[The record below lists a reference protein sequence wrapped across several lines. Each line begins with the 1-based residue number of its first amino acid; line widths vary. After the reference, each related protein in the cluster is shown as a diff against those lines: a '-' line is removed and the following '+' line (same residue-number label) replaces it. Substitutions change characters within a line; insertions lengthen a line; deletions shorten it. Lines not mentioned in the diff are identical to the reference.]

1 MKSLDDLDT
10 RLLVDLL
17 TDRVAPSKTLGQHY
31 LLDENVIARSVDLVS
46 ENGNPLGSDSHVLE
60 IGPGSGS
67 LTLALLRKGARV
79 SAVEI
84 DENSV
89 SHLKRVFGGIDCD
102 LEVIEADALS
112 LEWPTGI
119 THIISNIPYQIS
131 SPILEKIC
139 SYATQ
144 GTLLSAVLLMQDE
157 FASRMSMEQPP
168 YDVGPLGLR
177 MWIDFDIAL
186 DRKVPMSSFRPQP
199 RVNSRLVVL
208 TPLLREDF
216 IGLDRSLFK
225 IVTKHCF
232 SNRRR
237 KLRTLLSKP
246 PVRLSRLRGWHKNRW
261 LDVFAEL
268 SSSDLS
274 FLPPGW
280 LDLRPE
286 NLTEEQ
292 WANLVLEISKI

>member
-1 MKSLDDLDT
+1 
-10 RLLVDLL
+10 
-17 TDRVAPSKTLGQHY
+17 
-31 LLDENVIARSVDLVS
+31 
-46 ENGNPLGSDSHVLE
+46 
-60 IGPGSGS
+60 
-67 LTLALLRKGARV
+67 
-79 SAVEI
+79 
-84 DENSV
+84 
-89 SHLKRVFGGIDCD
+89 
-102 LEVIEADALS
+102 
-112 LEWPTGI
+112 
-119 THIISNIPYQIS
+119 
-131 SPILEKIC
+131 
-139 SYATQ
+139 
-144 GTLLSAVLLMQDE
+144 
-157 FASRMSMEQPP
+157 MELPP

-177 MWIDFDIAL
+177 MWIDFDIVL

-208 TPLLREDF
+208 TPSLREDF
-216 IGLDRSLFK
+216 IGLNRSLFK

-246 PVRLSRLRGWHKNRW
+246 PSRLSRLRGWHKNRW

>member
-1 MKSLDDLDT
+1 MTSLDELDT

-17 TDRVAPSKTLGQHY
+17 TDRIAPSKALGQHY
-31 LLDENVIARSVDLVS
+31 LLDENVIKRSIDLVS
-46 ENGNPLGSDSHVLE
+46 ENGAPLGVDSHVLE

-67 LTLALLRKGARV
+67 LTLALLRTGARV
-79 SAVEI
+79 SALEI
-84 DENSV
+84 DEDSV
-89 SHLKRVFGGIDCD
+89 NHLKRVFGGIDCD
-102 LEVIEADALS
+102 LDVIEADALS
-112 LEWPTGI
+112 LKWPEGV

-131 SPILEKIC
+131 SPIVDRVCKF
-139 SYATQ
+139 ATQ
-144 GTLLSAVLLMQDE
+144 GSLLSVVLLMQDE
-157 FASRMSMEQPP
+157 FASRMSMELPP

-177 MWIDFDIAL
+177 MWIDFDVKL

-208 TPLLREDF
+208 TPLSREEF
-216 IGLDRSLFK
+216 VELDRSLFK
-225 IVTKHCF
+225 VVTKHCF

-246 PVRLSRLRGWHKNRW
+246 PSRLSRLRGWHKNRW
-261 LDVFAEL
+261 LKVFAKL
-268 SSSDLS
+268 SSLEGS
-274 FLPPGW
+274 FLPTGW

-292 WANLVLEISKI
+292 WANLVLKISKI